1 MKNAIGIASAVV
13 GAIALTGCGG
23 GSASRTPR
31 ASTPPLSA
39 DQNKQLAME
48 LASETLVAAARFD
61 GNVSGNLTASD
72 ASVDAFNISVLT
84 DSAFSP
90 LAVTTQTFFCSS
102 PDPTT
107 VDTGKGSLI
116 ITRDDKDPAGRST
129 GDAVTTTF
137 NSCVQFGQTLNGTR
151 ANVINTLTGTPF
163 AVAPWTVDTTRTTDL
178 TSAGANRTT
187 VEKSSSSVKVSS
199 PDNLVTTQIVS
210 GNATTITTGS
220 GAAGVARTQTF
231 TVKTV
236 TDLNTFTSVK
246 EFDIKSSTDGG
257 ATRALVTIEPLRGG
271 MGGPPDSGI
280 LEIKETDTVAGVNR
294 VVRVTAQ
301 ADGSAKVEIDN
312 NGDGTID
319 TTVTTSWFAVIGIG
333 VGACPAASCD
343 LPAAS
348 LPVFNGAPI
357 PTAGS
362 NSPVSPVPPVTT
374 PPGSGFTPPPGGF
387 TPPPGGFTPPPG
399 GFTPP
404 GTGVVPPSAT
414 TNAGTTTTTN
424 TQTES

>member
-1 MKNAIGIASAVV
+1 MKNAIAIVSSVV
-13 GAIALTGCGG
+13 SAIALSGCGG
-23 GSASRTPR
+23 GSTSRTPR
-31 ASTPPLSA
+31 ASTPPVSA
-39 DQNKQLAME
+39 EQTKQIAME
-48 LASETLVAAARFD
+48 LAGETLVAAARFD
-61 GNVSGNLTASD
+61 GNVSGNVTASD
-72 ASVDAFNISVLT
+72 ATVDAFNISVLT

-102 PDPTT
+102 PDPAT
-107 VDTGKGSLI
+107 VDTGNGSLT

-129 GDAVTTTF
+129 GDTVTTTF
-137 NSCVQFGQTLNGTR
+137 NSCVQFGQTLTGTR
-151 ANVINTLTGTPF
+151 ANAINTLTGTPF

-187 VEKSSSSVKVSS
+187 VEKSSSTVKVSS
-199 PDNLVTTQIVS
+199 PDNLVTTQNIS
-210 GNATTITTGS
+210 GNATTTTTRT
-220 GAAGVARTQTF
+220 GAASVARTQTF
-231 TVKTV
+231 TIKTV
-236 TDLNTFTSVK
+236 TDLNTFTSIK
-246 EFDIKSSTDGG
+246 ELDIKSSTDAG
-257 ATRALVTIEPLRGG
+257 ATRSLVTIEPLKGG

-280 LEIKETDTVAGVNR
+280 LEIKETDTAAGVNR

-343 LPAAS
+343 LPVAN

-357 PTAGS
+357 PTPGS
-362 NSPVSPVPPVTT
+362 GSPVSPVPPVTT

-387 TPPPGGFTPPPG
+387 TPPPGGFTPPG
-399 GFTPP
+399 SGFSPP
-404 GTGVVPPSAT
+404 AT
-414 TNAGTTTTTN
+414 TIPGTTTN
-424 TQTES
+424 TNTQTGP